1 MVSSYEIEES
11 WKIVVDKVIS
21 CLSDESPNDMVLA
34 TYLGKPV
41 ANKYRVG
48 LAVFTNICYIHNA
61 YV

>member
-1 MVSSYEIEES
+1 MASSYEIEES

-41 ANKYRVG
+41 ANKYRVSLG
-48 LAVFTNICYIHNA
+48 VFTNI
-61 YV
+61 